1 MIGKGGENALRLFR
15 QTWNPNRIKRNTM
28 VQIVIV
34 TLAFLALVRVWPC
47 GLVQRHTYSR
57 QQAFSRSGKDV
68 PAGDSFTSD
77 DKKLQTV
84 YFSEDHIYRISL
96 YMDCV
101 VSGEPTEAQIVLFRL
116 YDSGFSCV
124 FEEEID
130 SRRIEKK
137 GVLTATLDMDVDIDI
152 EYYYEILIPEESQA
166 RYRLPVA
173 ERSALGQTENGVLY
187 IDGIYNDEESL
198 IADFDYSRPLTI
210 VGIVL
215 CDILILGAALL
226 VYCLVYGI
234 VMLYDHQPAANRRS
248 VRNGFR
254 VGGSIAVV
262 LAALFLIVYS
272 VILNR
277 FGGEVWD
284 RLFFLAGIVTAM
296 LWSLSALWVPVFFPP
311 KKENPVKSARS
322 RVSLIWRNYIQTVSF
337 GLLFYALCQYV
348 NADRNLYHYT
358 NTRWMLI
365 FLAIALL
372 MNYNER
378 QLVNVFGIAWLLL
391 GIAGSVIYCG
401 TVGTEENDLLLA
413 RLTCGAVVT
422 WGLLVVNA
430 LVCLV
435 QSADPRSFRV
445 GDWFMMRLAEYR
457 KQMVYL
463 VLWVLFS
470 LLMYANRY
478 EKVWVFTAT
487 LPFLAYL
494 FAPRTRGGEFRF
506 LRNFGNG
513 ILTSFVLVTLFCLL
527 HRPHQYW
534 TYYRYGGIF
543 HTVACTGMYLAVVFG
558 VAVAKLYGK
567 LRKRDHFLF
576 CCHLEYFVTA
586 CVAGFILLTMSRTAF
601 LTVTVMVLAVA
612 GLAAAVHR
620 KRIGRLFS
628 ELGVLLAVCLVSF
641 PMIYTSV
648 RMVPAVVN
656 DPIHYDIEIQKKTE
670 TIYKGDPIDSDK
682 YMTVRWFF
690 TTLFGRFQ
698 TEEGSADAGKILP
711 RESGELA
718 YTGNDLAGIVMR
730 RVSGDSD
737 GDDGSGGKTG
747 GDISNGRFDI
757 FLDYIDAIGLD
768 GHPKMGPLDKE
779 GNEYTHAHNSY
790 LQVAYNFGLIA
801 GILFLILCAFTLWR
815 SVQFALDYGKKR
827 SIIFVPLAMVVVFG
841 FISLTE
847 WAYHPC
853 IPAGFSFIMMQMVLM
868 RTNTQ
873 GR

>member
-1 MIGKGGENALRLFR
+1 
-15 QTWNPNRIKRNTM
+15 M
-28 VQIVIV
+28 VQIAIV

-57 QQAFSRSGKDV
+57 QQAVSRSGKS
-68 PAGDSFTSD
+68 ALTGDRFTSQ

-84 YFSEDHIYRISL
+84 YFSKDHIYQISL
-96 YMDCV
+96 YMGCV
-101 VSGEPTEAQIVLFRL
+101 TGEGITEAQTVLFRL
-116 YDSGFSCV
+116 YNSDFSCV

-130 SRRIEKK
+130 SRQVEKK
-137 GVLTATLDMDVDIDI
+137 GVLTATPDMDVDIDI
-152 EYYYEILIPEESQA
+152 EYYYEILIPEESQS
-166 RYRLPVA
+166 YYMLPVA
-173 ERSALGQTENGVLY
+173 DRSALGQTENGILY

-198 IADFDYSRPLTI
+198 IADFDYSRPLTFI
-210 VGIVL
+210 GILL
-215 CDILILGAALL
+215 CDMLVVAAALL
-226 VYCLVYGI
+226 VYCVVYSVI
-234 VMLYDHQPAANRRS
+234 MLYDHQPAAIRRNI
-248 VRNGFR
+248 RMYFR
-254 VGGSIAVV
+254 VGVSIAVF
-262 LAALFLIVYS
+262 LAALFLIVHS

-284 RLFFLAGIVTAM
+284 RLFYLAGSVTAL
-296 LWSLSALWVPVFFPP
+296 LWCLLILWVPVRCPE
-311 KKENPVKSARS
+311 KKKKSKRS
-322 RVSLIWRNYIQTVSF
+322 AGSQISLIWRNYIQTVSF

-378 QLVNVFGIAWLLL
+378 QLVSVIDAVWLLL
-391 GIAGSVIYCG
+391 GIAGSVIYCS

-413 RLTCGAVVT
+413 RLTCGAVVS
-422 WGLLVVNA
+422 WGLLVINV
-430 LVCLV
+430 LVSLV
-435 QSADPRSFRV
+435 QTADFESFRA
-445 GDWFMMRLAEYR
+445 GDWFMMRLTQYR
-457 KQMVYL
+457 KQTVYL

-487 LPFLAYL
+487 LPFAAFL
-494 FAPRTRGGEFRF
+494 FTPRTRGGEFRF

-513 ILTSFVLVTLFCLL
+513 ILLSFALVTLFCFL

-567 LRKRDHFLF
+567 LRNRKDFLLF
-576 CCHLEYFVTA
+576 CHMEYFVTA
-586 CVAGFILLTMSRTAF
+586 FVAGFILLTMSRTAF
-601 LTVTVMVLAVA
+601 LTVTVMVMVVA
-612 GLAAAVHR
+612 GAAAVVHR
-620 KRIGRLFS
+620 KRIGRFFS

-648 RMVPAVVN
+648 RMIPAVVN

-670 TIYKGDPIDSDK
+670 TIYRGDPIDSDK

-698 TEEGSADAGKILP
+698 TEEGDTGADAGNILP
-711 RESGELA
+711 RESGVLV
-718 YTGNDLAGIVMR
+718 YTGDDLAGIDMR
-730 RVSGDSD
+730 QFSGDSSSD
-737 GDDGSGGKTG
+737 GNDNGK
-747 GDISNGRFDI
+747 GDISNGRFEI
-757 FLDYIDAIGLD
+757 FIDYIHAIGLE
-768 GHPKMGPLDKE
+768 GHPKMGPIDKK
-779 GNEYTHAHNSY
+779 GDEYSHAHNSY
-790 LQVAYNFGLIA
+790 LQVAYNFGMIA
-801 GILFLILCAFTLWR
+801 GVLFLVLCAFTLWR
-815 SVQFALDYGKKR
+815 AVQFALDYGKKR

-841 FISLTE
+841 FTSLTE

-853 IPAGFSFIMMQMVLM
+853 IPAGFSFILMQMVLM